1 MISVKNHHIIATVR
15 VEKVL
20 KRYIKPVQVFKKSIA
35 LLWQNVAALT

>member
-20 KRYIKPVQVFKKSIA
+20 KMYIKPVQAFKKSKA